1 MQHSSARAT
10 AKRWTWVLATATTL
24 SCGGPMGADD
34 GGAPDAAPVR
44 PTGSA
49 TCVPG
54 RASAQFRAQV
64 APPAMMR
71 PGERAPVSVTFDNCS
86 GERWSAGTFALV
98 SRADGVSAWGVA
110 RVPLERDVA
119 DGERVTVDFEARAP
133 IDPGMYA
140 FSWAIARDASEWFQE
155 PSPRVVVTVRSSG
168 ECSAPGPAARFRRQS
183 AMAPFAGVGEPVEG
197 SVTFVN
203 CGEQTWSR
211 GAGFALVSALP
222 MGRSNFGAARIELA
236 EDVPF
241 GSEVTVTVR
250 GTAPDAP
257 GVYGY
262 SWAIAREQEAI
273 GEASPEERVTVNRRF
288 DCGASGPA
296 ARFIAQRQPSELNP
310 GQTADVD
317 VTFANCG
324 DEPWD
329 SAARIVAAAPATP
342 GRWGAGNVALSSVVA
357 PGFQATTAFRITAP
371 TQPGPHAY
379 RWAIARG
386 DAALD
391 QPTPERTINVRLAA
405 GPCVVRPVPGVV
417 TSGYGYRTHPVTGE
431 LLSFHYGI
439 DLDGANN
446 VTPIQVCRAGTVI
459 QAGPRGTFGNAIEV
473 AHGDGMTTLY
483 AHQHHFAEGIGVGVP
498 VAAGQVIGVVG
509 RTGRVTG
516 PHLHLEVRF
525 GGRAVNP
532 GPYLP

>member
-1 MQHSSARAT
+1 MQQSSARAT

-24 SCGGPMGADD
+24 SCAGPMGADD

-49 TCVPG
+49 TCVAG

-98 SRADGVSAWGVA
+98 SRADGASAWGVA
-110 RVPLERDVA
+110 RVALERDVE
-119 DGERVTVDFEARAP
+119 DGERVTVGFEARAP
-133 IDPGMYA
+133 MEPGMYA

-168 ECSAPGPAARFRRQS
+168 ECSTPGPAARFRRQS
-183 AMAPFAGVGEPVEG
+183 AMAPFAGVGEAVEG
-197 SVTFVN
+197 SVTFIN

-222 MGRSNFGAARIELA
+222 MGRSNFGAERIELA

-250 GTAPDAP
+250 GTAPEAP

-288 DCGASGPA
+288 ECGASGPVV
-296 ARFIAQRQPSELNP
+296 RFIAQRQPSELNA

-386 DAALD
+386 GAVLD
-391 QPTPERTINVRLAA
+391 EPTPARTINVRLGP
-405 GPCVVRPVPGVV
+405 GPCVRPVPGGI
-417 TSGYGYRTHPVTGE
+417 TSPYGYRWHPIHRDWR
-431 LLSFHYGI
+431 LHRGI
-439 DLDGANN
+439 DFAGTNGQTAIGACRHGVVIRAGWDNSFGN
-446 VTPIQVCRAGTVI
+446 VIQVD
-459 QAGPRGTFGNAIEV
+459 
-473 AHGDGMTTLY
+473 HGGGMTTLY
-483 AHQHHFAEGIGVGVP
+483 AHQQRFAEGIGVG
-498 VAAGQVIGVVG
+498 AAVSPGTTLGYVG
-509 RTGRVTG
+509 STGDSTG
-516 PHLHLEVRF
+516 PHLHFEVRIN
-525 GGRAVNP
+525 GTAVDP
-532 GPYLP
+532 AAYL